1 MEEYIDILTEEGK
14 PTNEQALKS
23 AAHRLGLWHASAQI
37 WIVNS
42 AKQVLLQKRA
52 SCKDSYPN
60 LWDISVAGH
69 LSAGDTAKQAAIREI
84 QEEIGLQIDEQELR
98 FLKKVKRS
106 KIPKKGFLDN
116 EYNYLFVVKKD
127 FEITNLVLQKE
138 EVKVVKWIAINELET
153 QLIQTPELFVSHGNQ
168 YYTYIINELRLI

>member
-1 MEEYIDILTEEGK
+1 MEEYIDILTEEGE

-42 AKQVLLQKRA
+42 AKQVLLQKRT

-84 QEEIGLQIDEQELR
+84 EEEIGLQINQHELH
-98 FLKKVKRS
+98 FFKKIKRN
-106 KIPKKGFLDN
+106 KIPKKGFFDN
-116 EYNYLFVVKKD
+116 EYNYLFAVKKD
-127 FEITNLVLQKE
+127 FEITDLVLQKE
-138 EVKVVKWIAINELET
+138 EVEEVKWVAINDFES
-153 QLIQTPELFVSHGNQ
+153 QLVQTPELYVPHGNK